1 MSETEIQAQ
10 ILQYLK
16 AKNILHWR
24 MPLGAVRRKG
34 GVMAKS
40 PIAGFPDI
48 AGIYKGRFF
57 ALEVKAKAGK
67 LSSPQAEW
75 IQELNYAG
83 AFAVVVRSVHDV
95 INALLTI
102 ERGVSIP
109 FYR

>member
-1 MSETEIQAQ
+1 MSESEIQSQ
-10 ILQYLK
+10 ILEYLK

-24 MPLGAVRRKG
+24 MPIDGVRTGKG
-34 GVMAKS
+34 RRKS

-57 ALEVKAKAGK
+57 ALEVKAKDGK
-67 LSSPQAEW
+67 LNSFQAEW